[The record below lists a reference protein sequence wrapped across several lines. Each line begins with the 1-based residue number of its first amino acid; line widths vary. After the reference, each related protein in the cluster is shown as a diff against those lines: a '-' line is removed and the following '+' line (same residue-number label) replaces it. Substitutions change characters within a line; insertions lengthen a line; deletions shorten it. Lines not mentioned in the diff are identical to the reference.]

1 MRFQKSQQR
10 VRLDL
15 RDGELQEVS
24 GCVCLATHAVEVGL
38 TPLW

>member
-38 TPLW
+38 MPLW